1 MEMKVHQPAPWT
13 PPRSGDTGSGQ
24 QGSKRS
30 TMGQRQ
36 VSNKQA
42 SNKKKRCQSDMR
54 SSFSNKDVQILSVS
68 KKDNYGGKNTNYN
81 SYHSNSES
89 RREESA
95 NDNIDGG
102 RWSRSNSQGI
112 LNKLTMK

>member
-13 PPRSGDTGSGQ
+13 PTRSGDTGPGQ

-30 TMGQRQ
+30 MMGQRQ
-36 VSNKQA
+36 VSN
-42 SNKKKRCQSDMR
+42 KKRCQSDMR

-89 RREESA
+89 A